1 MKRTEGGVAVH
12 SFTCIT
18 SRVRGVCWSSK
29 IGIRMSDKWVNYSYG
44 LAQTKQQVGS
54 CKIKALLVHGRTQIH
69 KIHHGLNL
77 REATIFPF
85 IILYVTDHGGCTQ
98 VGSFEILEIGTLATL
113 DAYNFLCI
121 PLIDMTYEKKLYS
134 LLRTC
139 QQYVTI
145 PLHAW
150 YFMQLLTFNSR
161 EANWHFDS
169 RPFSRP

>member
-1 MKRTEGGVAVH
+1 
-12 SFTCIT
+12 
-18 SRVRGVCWSSK
+18 
-29 IGIRMSDKWVNYSYG
+29 
-44 LAQTKQQVGS
+44 
-54 CKIKALLVHGRTQIH
+54 
-69 KIHHGLNL
+69 
-77 REATIFPF
+77 
-85 IILYVTDHGGCTQ
+85 
-98 VGSFEILEIGTLATL
+98 
-113 DAYNFLCI
+113 
-121 PLIDMTYEKKLYS
+121 MTYEKKLYS